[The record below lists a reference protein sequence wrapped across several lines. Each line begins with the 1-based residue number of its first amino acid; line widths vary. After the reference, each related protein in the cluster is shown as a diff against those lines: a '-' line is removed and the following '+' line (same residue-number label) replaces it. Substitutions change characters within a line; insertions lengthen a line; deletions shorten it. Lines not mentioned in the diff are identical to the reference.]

1 MGVNNTP
8 SGADAD
14 AEDVSPQIE
23 DMKLDPPDPPE
34 PPAERNLMSGWVS
47 TRRNSNSPSA
57 KPQKLWLVVT
67 DTRMLLQTEA
77 GGETLERI
85 DSDRLLSVGV
95 APSSS
100 GGATPGRDAAHKE
113 RRFQL
118 LVRLRAPPASPPP
131 LTTRSRSSF
140 ESSTTALLA
149 LLSPMIGNRRRQS
162 WQHHTQ
168 AARSARRAAAAG
180 GRRRRRGGRDA
191 AARAVVVGGGGVVGG
206 DRRERRRARPR
217 RVAPALGVCA
227 RNIRRNSGAIRRNS
241 SERPRR
247 NSHRCVDRL
256 LALGRHVTSA
266 EPNGH
271 QPPLR
276 RRLRRRRRDQ
286 GATRSHADVN
296 QMTSPES
303 LRSRARRQQ
312 QHGVIAVLLAAGADP
327 TLAARQGAGQGEA
340 RWMARDVGCDRSA
353 ARCCV
358 TAGAACYRSR

>member
-1 MGVNNTP
+1 MGVNTP
-8 SGADAD
+8 SGADVD
-14 AEDVSPQIE
+14 AEDVPPQIE
-23 DMKLDPPDPPE
+23 DMKLDRPEPPE

-100 GGATPGRDAAHKE
+100 GGTTPGRDAAHKE

-118 LVRLRAPPASPPP
+118 LVRLRAPPASSPPP

-168 AARSARRAAAAG
+168 AARSGAPGGGGGSGSGGGAAVEMLLLVPSSWEAEAWSEAIAESGGALVRAASLQRWG
-180 GRRRRRGGRDA
+180 C
-191 AARAVVVGGGGVVGG
+191 AARAIFGVIQ
-206 DRRERRRARPR
+206 ARF
-217 RVAPALGVCA
+217 
-227 RNIRRNSGAIRRNS
+227 GAILLRGHAAILTGASTAS
-241 SERPRR
+241 S
-247 NSHRCVDRL
+247 
-256 LALGRHVTSA
+256 
-266 EPNGH
+266 
-271 QPPLR
+271 
-276 RRLRRRRRDQ
+276 
-286 GATRSHADVN
+286 
-296 QMTSPES
+296 
-303 LRSRARRQQ
+303 
-312 QHGVIAVLLAAGADP
+312 
-327 TLAARQGAGQGEA
+327 
-340 RWMARDVGCDRSA
+340 RSA
-353 ARCCV
+353 V
-358 TAGAACYRSR
+358 T